1 MSKKENSYCE
11 KDISTNL
18 LVSLKHMKAEFNT
31 FTQEA
36 GSEELYKE
44 IDKAYKAISQLQR
57 KVFEMMSAQGWYVM
71 SGDTPANISKA
82 YTKFYHMESEL

>member
-1 MSKKENSYCE
+1 MSKKENGYSE

-36 GSEELYKE
+36 GSEELYHSVNE
-44 IDKAYKAISQLQR
+44 AYKAISQLQR
-57 KVFEMMSAQGWYVM
+57 TVFEMMSAQGWYVM
-71 SGDTPANISKA
+71 TPDTPANISKT